1 MPLHPGQRG
10 LLEIQ
15 SGLNKHGAHVLAFR
29 GSALGCPLHTGAAVS
44 CCVRSAL
51 LPPRFPL
58 QGRAESVTPPPPP
71 QGGAE
76 AEASPF
82 LSPPPHTE
90 AEGEDAGRQP
100 GGGGHR
106 WPASSQAGSAGTLT
120 SMASL
125 SNMRSCR
132 KRSSLTLRSWNSS
145 SIWACASSSCCST
158 VSMWPMELL
167 WGVLL
172 LEMAESLRGRGRGPG
187 FSHTDRSGRR
197 RSHTIRYQIRR
208 LRASRGRKPA
218 GSGAAGL
225 GTWDPP
231 PLPQDARLPP
241 LSGAPRPED
250 TLEKSGRTSSRPLS
264 EQ

>member
-1 MPLHPGQRG
+1 MLSEALPGLPAPHRCGRILLCEVRPAATTVSTPGQSR
-10 LLEIQ
+10 
-15 SGLNKHGAHVLAFR
+15 
-29 GSALGCPLHTGAAVS
+29 
-44 CCVRSAL
+44 VRH
-51 LPPRFPL
+51 
-58 QGRAESVTPPPPP
+58 PPPPP

-172 LEMAESLRGRGRGPG
+172 LEMAESLRGRGRGRGPG

-197 RSHTIRYQIRR
+197 RSHTVRYQIQR
-208 LRASRGRKPA
+208 LRASGGRKPA

-225 GTWDPP
+225 GTWDPL